1 MISTGYNQIP
11 GYMDSKRKLYPELL
25 SPLRLNEIVTD
36 QSKRVSKPDRN
47 WQFAVAGDLPQEG

>member
-1 MISTGYNQIP
+1 MIPTGTNQIP
-11 GYMDSKRKLYPELL
+11 AYMDSKRNLYPELL

-47 WQFAVAGDLPQEG
+47 WQFAIAGDVRQEG